1 MQRHLNHYW
10 REWVIGIGCLLMLLL
25 FWGTAVSTSWAR
37 IDALQ
42 TIEPYGS
49 AVHEQL
55 LFNFAQHSDFFQT
68 VHLGYDD
75 TWTWSDTAPSPP
87 AAQWADLRVEPDTA
101 RVLKDPDHL
110 GDLWDGAS
118 GLARDDTRP
127 TGLGASARCFSTS

>member
-42 TIEPYGS
+42 TIEPYGF

-75 TWTWSDTAPSPP
+75 TWTWSGHRALTLPLNGLIYGLNPTP
-87 AAQWADLRVEPDTA
+87 
-101 RVLKDPDHL
+101 
-110 GDLWDGAS
+110 LWLS
-118 GLARDDTRP
+118 KIQITWVIFGLS
-127 TGLGASARCFSTS
+127 LIHI